1 MTPIPPTFALFQEP
15 PAHGQTNMARDLSLA
30 SSTSIPALRTYSW
43 LEPTVS
49 MGHFSDLSAASI
61 LAAGRP
67 LVRRPTGGGLVEH
80 AHFSDPT
87 DHTYCLVIPR
97 CHPAS
102 LWRSTHLFH
111 LVHQA
116 MVSALSPHLPA
127 VHLAPAAG
135 SQASSSCF
143 ASPSASDVMLGDR
156 KIAGAAQRRSRS
168 AMLHQGAIQSVPL
181 PASFWTD
188 FACLLATALDA
199 APAPHRASANESLV
213 LH

>member
-1 MTPIPPTFALFQEP
+1 MTLNPPTFALFQEP

-49 MGHFSDLSAASI
+49 MGHFSDPSAASI
-61 LAAGRP
+61 LASGRP

-80 AHFSDPT
+80 ARFSDPT

-102 LWRSTHLFH
+102 LWRSTHLYH

-116 MVSALSPHLPA
+116 MVSALSPHFPT
-127 VHLAPAAG
+127 VRLAPAAG
-135 SQASSSCF
+135 PLDSPSCF
-143 ASPSASDVMLGDR
+143 ASPVASDVMLDDR
-156 KIAGAAQRRSRS
+156 KVAGAAQRRSRQ
-168 AMLHQGAIQSVPL
+168 ALLHQGAIQSISL
-181 PASFWTD
+181 PSSFWAD
-188 FACLLATALDA
+188 FASLLAAALNA
-199 APAPHRASANESLV
+199 APPSNCALEDESLV